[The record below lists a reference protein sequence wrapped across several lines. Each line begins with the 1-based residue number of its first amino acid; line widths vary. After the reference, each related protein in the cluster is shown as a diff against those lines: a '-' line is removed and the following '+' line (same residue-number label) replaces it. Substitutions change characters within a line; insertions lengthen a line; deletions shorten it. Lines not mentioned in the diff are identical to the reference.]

1 MLSREEVE
9 LYRRDGYLP
18 GRRLLSA
25 TEAERLRDDC
35 LRTCAEPLVLGDQN
49 PYSLKRHA
57 SNRVKPYLLF
67 PWAAELVRH
76 ASILDL
82 VEAVIGPDILV
93 FHTTVWLKPPR
104 SENYVPWHQDA
115 TYFGLAPFDHIT
127 AWVALTPSRPESGC
141 VRVIPGSHH
150 EGQLAHFDDHNDAL
164 TMLSRGQ
171 ELADGIREEDAV
183 DLVLEP
189 GDVSLHHTLT
199 VHSSGTNRSDDWR
212 IGIGISYIPTARA
225 ISGRPG
231 CPRHWR
237 AAPTAST
244 ISTTRRRPRP
254 NSMRP
259 RLPRTPTRSRAT
271 GKQRRASRRCAT
283 FTDRCQAAG
292 GARRPGGSAAA
303 AASRRTISRARC
315 RRDSP
320 ACRRRALAGS
330 ARPGRRNPRDPRG

>member
-18 GRRLLSA
+18 GRRWLSA
-25 TEAERLRDDC
+25 AEAGRLRDDC
-35 LRTCAEPLVLGDQN
+35 LRTCTEPLVLGDQN

-76 ASILDL
+76 TSILDL

-115 TYFGLAPFDHIT
+115 TYFGLAPFEHIT

-141 VRVIPGSHH
+141 VRVIPGSHRK
-150 EGQLAHFDDHNDAL
+150 GQIAHFDDHNDAL

-171 ELADGIREEDAV
+171 KLADGIREEDAR

-189 GDVSLHHTLT
+189 ADMSLHHTIPSPVPAPPGAT
-199 VHSSGTNRSDDWR
+199 VGGSASTSAPSRPGS
-212 IGIGISYIPTARA
+212 A

-237 AAPTAST
+237 GAPTAST

-259 RLPRTPTRSRAT
+259 RLPCTPTRSRAT
-271 GKQRRASRRCAT
+271 GKQRRALRR
-283 FTDRCQAAG
+283 
-292 GARRPGGSAAA
+292 
-303 AASRRTISRARC
+303 
-315 RRDSP
+315 
-320 ACRRRALAGS
+320 
-330 ARPGRRNPRDPRG
+330 

>member
-18 GRRLLSA
+18 GRLLSA
-25 TEAERLRDDC
+25 AEAERLRDDC
-35 LRTCAEPLVLGDQN
+35 LRTCAEPLRARRSEPVQSEAPCLEPGEAVPVVSLGG
-49 PYSLKRHA
+49 RA
-57 SNRVKPYLLF
+57 
-67 PWAAELVRH
+67 VRH

-115 TYFGLAPFDHIT
+115 TYFGLAPFEHIT

-150 EGQLAHFDDHNDAL
+150 RGQLAHFDDHNDTL

-171 ELADGIREEDAV
+171 KLADGIREEDAV

-199 VHSSGTNRSDDWR
+199 VHGTVN
-212 IGIGISYIPTARA
+212 
-225 ISGRPG
+225 
-231 CPRHWR
+231 
-237 AAPTAST
+237 
-244 ISTTRRRPRP
+244 
-254 NSMRP
+254 
-259 RLPRTPTRSRAT
+259 L
-271 GKQRRASRRCAT
+271 
-283 FTDRCQAAG
+283 
-292 GARRPGGSAAA
+292 
-303 AASRRTISRARC
+303 
-315 RRDSP
+315 
-320 ACRRRALAGS
+320 
-330 ARPGRRNPRDPRG
+330 

>member
-25 TEAERLRDDC
+25 AEAERLRDDC

-150 EGQLAHFDDHNDAL
+150 NGQLAHFDDHSDAL

-171 ELADGIREEDAV
+171 KLADGIREEDAV

-189 GDVSLHHTLT
+189 GDVSVHHTLT
-199 VHSSGTNRSDDWR
+199 VHSSDTNRSDGWR
-212 IGIGISYIPTARA
+212 IGIGIS
-225 ISGRPG
+225 
-231 CPRHWR
+231 
-237 AAPTAST
+237 
-244 ISTTRRRPRP
+244 TTRR
-254 NSMRP
+254 
-259 RLPRTPTRSRAT
+259 LPA
-271 GKQRRASRRCAT
+271 GCAL
-283 FTDRCQAAG
+283 G
-292 GARRPGGSAAA
+292 ILS
-303 AASRRTISRARC
+303 
-315 RRDSP
+315 
-320 ACRRRALAGS
+320 
-330 ARPGRRNPRDPRG
+330 

>member
-25 TEAERLRDDC
+25 AEAERLRDDC

-76 ASILDL
+76 TSILDV

-115 TYFGLAPFDHIT
+115 TYFGLAPLEHIT

-141 VRVIPGSHH
+141 TTR
-150 EGQLAHFDDHNDAL
+150 A
-164 TMLSRGQ
+164 
-171 ELADGIREEDAV
+171 
-183 DLVLEP
+183 
-189 GDVSLHHTLT
+189 SLP
-199 VHSSGTNRSDDWR
+199 
-212 IGIGISYIPTARA
+212 I
-225 ISGRPG
+225 
-231 CPRHWR
+231 
-237 AAPTAST
+237 ST
-244 ISTTRRRPRP
+244 ITT
-254 NSMRP
+254 
-259 RLPRTPTRSRAT
+259 TRSRCCRVGRSLPTVSAKRMRWT
-271 GKQRRASRRCAT
+271 LSSN
-283 FTDRCQAAG
+283 QAMCHCTT
-292 GARRPGGSAAA
+292 RSPC
-303 AASRRTISRARC
+303 TVRARTG
-315 RRDSP
+315 
-320 ACRRRALAGS
+320 AM
-330 ARPGRRNPRDPRG
+330 